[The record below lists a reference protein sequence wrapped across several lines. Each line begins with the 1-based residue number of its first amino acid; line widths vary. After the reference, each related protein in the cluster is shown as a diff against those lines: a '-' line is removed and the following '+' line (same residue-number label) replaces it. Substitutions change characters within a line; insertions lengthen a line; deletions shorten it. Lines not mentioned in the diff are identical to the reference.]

1 MTLAEPCGNLPL
13 MTNAF
18 FAIETCKI
26 SDSFRLKDLNFKCN
40 ADSEWAGA
48 RGHAFAIM
56 MSDSQSGEP
65 A

>member
-1 MTLAEPCGNLPL
+1 MTLAEPCGNLLL
-13 MTNAF
+13 MTNACF
-18 FAIETCKI
+18 TIETRK
-26 SDSFRLKDLNFKCN
+26 SGDPFLLDDLNFTCN

-48 RGHAFAIM
+48 RGHDFAIM

>member
-1 MTLAEPCGNLPL
+1 MTFLEPSGDLLL
-13 MTNAF
+13 MTNACF
-18 FAIETCKI
+18 TIETCKI
-26 SDSFRLKDLNFKCN
+26 GDSFLLDDLNFTCD

-48 RGHAFAIM
+48 RGHDFAIM